1 MLRWSLPGFAFAL
14 LLIGA
19 HAQARSPASAELALR
34 NRIFRRASALACVWL
49 ACLIPIAATAET
61 VDLVVRDGVIYDGR
75 GGAPLRGDVA
85 VRDGR
90 IVAVGRLSDYTG
102 KREVKAN
109 GLAVAPGFIN
119 VLSWAT
125 ESLIHDGRGMS
136 DIKQGVTLEIF
147 GEGSSP
153 GPVNAALRDEM
164 LKTQSDI
171 RYDISWTTL
180 GEYLEFLAEKGVSP
194 NVASFVGATTVRAHE
209 LGFEDRAPT
218 AQELKRMQELVR
230 QAMREGALG
239 VGSSMIYA
247 PASYAKTDELVAL
260 VKAAGEFGGGYISH
274 LRSEGDR
281 FLEALDELIYIAREA
296 KVNAEVY
303 HLKAGGEKNW
313 SKMREAISRIEAAR
327 QQGLRITA
335 DMYPYTAGAT
345 GLDAAMPPWVQE
357 GGLDAWIA
365 RLRQP
370 EIRKRVIRE
379 MRAPDA
385 SWESLYSAAG
395 SADRLLLIGFK
406 NEKLKPLT
414 GKTLGEVAK
423 MRGVSPEEAAM
434 DLVIEDGSRVSTA
447 YFLMSEDNVKL
458 GLSQPWVSIGSD
470 AEGSAPEGPFLL
482 SNPHPRAYGSFARFL
497 GRYVRDEKVT
507 TLPDAVR
514 RLTRLPA
521 ENFKLKDRG
530 CFDTGCHADMV
541 IFDPKTIADHAT
553 FEQPHRY
560 ATGVAHVFVNG
571 VQVLRDGE
579 HTGAKPGQ
587 VVRGPGWSGWKK
599 QQGAAP
605 ALRQPQR

>member
-1 MLRWSLPGFAFAL
+1 MLNK
-14 LLIGA
+14 
-19 HAQARSPASAELALR
+19 SPRCVSM
-34 NRIFRRASALACVWL
+34 LACISLAWL
-49 ACLIPIAATAET
+49 APLAAATET
-61 VDLVVRDGVIYDGR
+61 VDLVVRDGVIYDGS
-75 GGAPLRGDVA
+75 GKEPVRGDVA

-90 IVAVGRLSDYTG
+90 IVAIGKLADYAG
-102 KREVKAN
+102 KQEVNAR

-119 VLSWAT
+119 MLSWAT
-125 ESLIHDGRGMS
+125 DSLIHDGRGMS
-136 DIKQGVTLEIF
+136 DIKQGVTLEVF
-147 GEGSSP
+147 GEGSSY
-153 GPVNAALRDEM
+153 GPVNAVLRAEM
-164 LKTQSDI
+164 LRTQGDI
-171 RYDISWTTL
+171 RYDIPWVTL
-180 GEYLEFLAEKGVSP
+180 GEYLEFLTTKGVSP

-218 AQELKRMQELVR
+218 AQELMRMQDLVR
-230 QAMREGALG
+230 QSMREGALG
-239 VGSSMIYA
+239 VGSSLIYA

-260 VKAAGEFGGGYISH
+260 VKAASEFGGGYISH
-274 LRSEGDR
+274 MRSEGDR
-281 FLEALDELIYIAREA
+281 FVEALDELIHIAREA
-296 KVNAEVY
+296 NVHAEVY

-313 SKMREAISRIEAAR
+313 PKMQAAIARIEAAR
-327 QQGLRITA
+327 KQGLRITA

-370 EIRKRVIRE
+370 EIRKRVIQE
-379 MRAPDA
+379 MRSPATD
-385 SWESLYSAAG
+385 WESLYAAAG
-395 SADRLLLIGFK
+395 SPDRLLLIGFN

-470 AEGSAPEGPFLL
+470 AEGAAPEGPFLL

-507 TLPDAVR
+507 TLPDAIR

-521 ENFKLKDRG
+521 ENFKLKNRG
-530 CFDTGCHADMV
+530 CLDAGCHADLV
-541 IFDPKTIADHAT
+541 IFDPATIADHST

-587 VVRGPGWSGWKK
+587 VVRGPGWTGWKK
-599 QQGAAP
+599 E
-605 ALRQPQR
+605 